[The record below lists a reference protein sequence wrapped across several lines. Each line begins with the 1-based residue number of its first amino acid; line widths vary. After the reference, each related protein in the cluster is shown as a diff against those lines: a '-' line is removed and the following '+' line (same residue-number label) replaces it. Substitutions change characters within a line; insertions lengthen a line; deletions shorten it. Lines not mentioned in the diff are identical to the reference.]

1 MKIRWKI
8 SVLVAALF
16 AVLAISEIYV
26 ARDVLMPSFTALER
40 REASVAMRRIDY
52 AVKRAFEQLQLA
64 ATSWGNWAD
73 TYQFAQGHNPGFVA
87 VNLTP
92 IGLKELVADI
102 AIVEDLEGRIL
113 ASAGFDLRSG
123 RPLPLEGLEAQIRH
137 FPFPSH
143 DDLVNGRMASGFLRT
158 DHGVLMLAASP
169 ILDGLGRGPT
179 RGSVVMGKFLSDEE
193 VARISAQAQANLSI
207 SAPVAGSPPPPIVQT
222 ADVTRISETLNDISS
237 RPVVTATVE
246 LPRDITARGHS
257 AVQYASLYLIGTA
270 ILVVVVLAI
279 ILNQVVLNPLARM
292 TRHAVE
298 IGRNKDL
305 TTRLNFGRHDE
316 IGVLAREFDRMVA
329 RVAETRS
336 QLVDQSFKAGFA
348 ELARGVLHNLGN
360 AMTPIGVRLAALRT
374 RLASIPAEDLALATT
389 ELAHGGV
396 DPQRRSDLDEFVRL
410 ACAHLTTALNAAA
423 EDVELMTR
431 QTSLVQGALAEQM
444 RSTGEEH
451 VMESVRLRDLL
462 EQSLDVVPDV
472 ARQQLSL
479 HAHPSLDDVGIV
491 HVPRTVL
498 SLVLQN
504 FVINAADAVRETGK
518 PKGSLFLTAEILEH
532 AQGRELVI
540 RCADDGIGIAPE
552 NLQRVFE
559 KGFSTKSRETNFGI
573 GLHWC
578 ANAIGALGGRVWAT
592 SAGVGQGATLQVA
605 IPLAAPYGAPM
616 TRAA

>member
-1 MKIRWKI
+1 VKIRWKI

-26 ARDVLMPSFTALER
+26 AKDVLMPSFTELER
-40 REASVAMRRIDY
+40 READVAMRRIDY

-64 ATSWGNWAD
+64 ATSWGNWSD
-73 TYQFAQGHNPGFVA
+73 TYQFAQDHNPRFVE

-102 AIVEDLEGRIL
+102 AVVEDLEGRIL
-113 ASAGFDLRSG
+113 TSAGFDLRSG
-123 RPLPLEGLEAQIRH
+123 RPLELHEIQARIRNL
-137 FPFPSH
+137 PFPSH
-143 DDLVNGRMASGFLRT
+143 DDLVNGRMVSGFLRT
-158 DHGVLMLAASP
+158 EHGVLMLAASP

-193 VARISAQAQANLSI
+193 LLRISAQAQANLSM
-207 SAPVAGSPPPPIVQT
+207 SAPLAGSSPRQIVQT
-222 ADVTRISETLNDISS
+222 ADVTRTSEILNDISS
-237 RPVVTATVE
+237 RPVVTLTVE

-257 AVQYASLYLIGTA
+257 AVQYASLYLIGAA

-298 IGRNKDL
+298 IGRNEDL

-360 AMTPIGVRLAALRT
+360 AMTPIGVRLAVLRS
-374 RLASIPAEDLALATT
+374 RLTSIPAEDLALAAA
-389 ELAHGGV
+389 ELAHGST

-410 ACAHLTTALNAAA
+410 ACADLITTLNAAA
-423 EDVELMTR
+423 EDVDLMTR
-431 QTSLVQGALAEQM
+431 QASLVQGALAEQM
-444 RSTGEEH
+444 RSTGNEH
-451 VMESVRLRDLL
+451 VMESVRLRELL

-472 ARQQLSL
+472 ARQQLNL
-479 HAHPSLDDVGIV
+479 HAHQSLDDVGTV

-504 FVINAADAVRETGK
+504 FVINAADAIRETRK
-518 PKGSLFLTAEILEH
+518 TQGSLVVTSEILNH
-532 AQGRELVI
+532 ADGRELVI
-540 RCADDGIGIAPE
+540 RCTDDGIGIASE
-552 NLQRVFE
+552 NLQRIFE

-592 SAGVGQGATLQVA
+592 SAGVGHGATLQVA
-605 IPLAAPYGAPM
+605 IPLTAANSAPM